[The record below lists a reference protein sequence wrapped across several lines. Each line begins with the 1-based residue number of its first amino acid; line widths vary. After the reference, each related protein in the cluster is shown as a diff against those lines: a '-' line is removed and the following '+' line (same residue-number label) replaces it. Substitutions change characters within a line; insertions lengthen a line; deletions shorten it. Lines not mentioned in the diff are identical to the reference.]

1 MKSALPSLRQ
11 ALSSDVMQFLT
22 SQKALASGSSLSLIL
37 KAFKASRQ
45 TKKKTAEGWKAG
57 SAKHAKAG
65 RTDSHDVQAGKGIKQ
80 FVISVLCEQGFQ
92 TSLELWLRVGR

>member
-22 SQKALASGSSLSLIL
+22 SVASVSSLSLIL

-45 TKKKTAEGWKAG
+45 TKKPAEGWKAG
-57 SAKHAKAG
+57 SARHAKAG

>member
-45 TKKKTAEGWKAG
+45 TKKPAEGWKAG
-57 SAKHAKAG
+57 SARHAKAG

-92 TSLELWLRVGR
+92 TSLEL

>member
-45 TKKKTAEGWKAG
+45 TKKPAEGWKAG
-57 SAKHAKAG
+57 SARHAKAG
-65 RTDSHDVQAGKGIKQ
+65 RTDSHDVQAAKGIKQ